1 MFDITDEERANLF
14 PIILSEYNP
23 AWPHWYTEE
32 KERLTML
39 IGMEK
44 IVRIEHIG
52 STAISGLMAKP
63 TVDILLEVAE
73 NTRVDYLIA
82 SMPDNEY
89 ICLRQQTI
97 PTNDL
102 VLFIKGYTP
111 SGFAKKVFHIHV
123 RYPGDWDEIHFR
135 NYLLAHP
142 EAADIYSILK
152 RKLKEQYE
160 HNRDGYTNAKG
171 EFIQAVT
178 RRAKN
183 LAERMDD
190 FFRMTDDFKDE
201 RDKMIEEQLIPRG
214 IASASVLDAM
224 QNVPRHI
231 FIPENL
237 QNCAYSDGP
246 VPIGSGQT
254 ISQPYIVAYMTEQLD
269 PVPGMRI
276 LEIGTGS
283 GYQSAILHYLGCKVF
298 TIELLDELSDKAIKN
313 FSALGFDG
321 IRTKCGNGYSGW
333 PEEAPFDAIIV
344 TAAPESIP
352 ISLVDQLKDGGR
364 MVVPVGKTHEV
375 QSLRLLTKNGSQIID
390 NELLLV
396 RFVPMVK

>member
-1 MFDITDEERANLF
+1 MLDMTEDERAALF

-23 AWPHWYTEE
+23 EWSHWYAEE
-32 KERLTML
+32 KERLTLL

-52 STAISGLMAKP
+52 STAIPGLLAKP

-73 NTRVDYLIA
+73 NTDVESLVA

-111 SGFAKKVFHIHV
+111 SGFAEKVFHIHV
-123 RYPGDWDEIHFR
+123 RYRGDWDEIHFR
-135 NYLLAHP
+135 DYLLAHP
-142 EAADIYSILK
+142 EAADVYSTLK

-160 HNRDGYTNAKG
+160 HDRDGYTNAKG

-201 RDKMIEEQLIPRG
+201 RDKMVEEQLIPRG

-224 QNVPRHI
+224 RSIPRHM

-237 QNCAYSDGP
+237 QNCAYSDAP
-246 VPIGSGQT
+246 IPIGSGQT

-269 PVPGMRI
+269 LVPGMRI

-283 GYQSAILHYLGCKVF
+283 GYQAAILHYLGCEVY
-298 TIELLDELSDKAIKN
+298 TVELLEELADNAKKN

-321 IRTKCGNGYSGW
+321 IRTKHINGYLGW
-333 PEEAPFDAIIV
+333 QEEAPFDAIIV
-344 TAAPESIP
+344 TAAPEEIP
-352 ISLVDQLKDGGR
+352 EKLVEQLIDNGR
-364 MVVPVGKTHEV
+364 MIVPVGKTHEV
-375 QSLRLLTKNGSQIID
+375 QSLRLLTKSRGQIID
-390 NELLLV
+390 QELLLV
-396 RFVPMVK
+396 RFVPMVR